1 MFFIWKEDKTV
12 VIFSE
17 DDVIN
22 NVEILDLQGRVI
34 TSKQGNH
41 QNNIELNIQ
50 HVPKG
55 IYIVKSE
62 TDAMKISVR

>member
-1 MFFIWKEDKTV
+1 MFFIWKEEKTL

-17 DDVIN
+17 DDAIN

-34 TSKQGNH
+34 TTKHGNL
-41 QNNIELNIQ
+41 QKNIELDIQ

-55 IYIVKSE
+55 IYIVKYE

>member
-1 MFFIWKEDKTV
+1 MFFIWKEEKTL

-62 TDAMKISVR
+62 TDAMKISIR

>member
-1 MFFIWKEDKTV
+1 MFFSWKEEKTL